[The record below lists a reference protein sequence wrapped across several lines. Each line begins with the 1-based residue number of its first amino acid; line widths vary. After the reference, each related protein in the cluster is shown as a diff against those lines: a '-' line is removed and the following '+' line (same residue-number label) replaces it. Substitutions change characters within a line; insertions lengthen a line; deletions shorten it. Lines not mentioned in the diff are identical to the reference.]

1 MAEQSRPRDA
11 VGHRLRATARLVAGA
26 AAMGVLRTA
35 RATRHTDLIRV
46 RRRAGAAAALLAV
59 SVTGVV
65 LGVALLGRTNADIG
79 PFQAEMSITPSLYG
93 DTEVDIPPL
102 GSLHVDSH
110 EGPAHLKIQ
119 LGALDHRR
127 TEALVADPNGIVR
140 ASDTAVV
147 DVEEGV
153 SRLVLRTLGASVL
166 GALVLGALVVRK
178 MRRVAWSG
186 GLGLLVTAVSLGT
199 AVTTFQPSS
208 IEEPRYE
215 GLLVNAPAVV
225 GDARRIAN
233 RYDEYAAQLQKLVTN
248 VGQIY
253 STVSTLPV
261 FPAEEGTTR
270 VLHVSD
276 LHLNPTAWPV
286 IKTVVGQ
293 FSSARVID
301 QGDINDWGC
310 EREASYVSAI
320 GGLGVPYVYIQGNH
334 DSGVTAATVGRQ
346 RNAVVL
352 NNATAKVAGLT
363 IAGIADP

>member
-119 LGALDHRR
+119 LGALDQRR

-166 GALVLGALVVRK
+166 GALVLGALVFRN

-233 RYDEYAAQLQKLVTN
+233 RYEEYRSQLQRLVRN
-248 VGQIY
+248 VSQLY
-253 STVSTLPV
+253 TTVSTLPV
-261 FPAEEGTTR
+261 FEPDPGSVR

-276 LHLNPTAWPV
+276 LHLNPSAWSV
-286 IKTVVGQ
+286 IQTVVEQ
-293 FSSARVID
+293 FDID
-301 QGDINDWGC
+301 VVVDTGDIVDWGSPP
-310 EREASYVSAI
+310 EGSYVSAI
-320 GGLGVPYVYIQGNH
+320 RSLRVPYVYVRGNH
-334 DSGVTAATVGRQ
+334 
-346 RNAVVL
+346 
-352 NNATAKVAGLT
+352 
-363 IAGIADP
+363 